1 MGSFL
6 KKWHAKSCVSSESSF
21 GLRLRLFGL
30 SRFSSSSRSSG
41 SSDSRPCFAD
51 KDLAFDCDGSDRL
64 ISPTSSDFDLS
75 SSPCEVAN
83 LKIPLSVS
91 IASPRRLWNSR
102 TMWVAKLK
110 FCPRTL
116 NKMGSTTA
124 NTWSMVVRPSLASLP
139 NSTSTL
145 STSVLLSMENSSSLK
160 KPPSLVD
167 VCVEQGDNS
176 ESGDSAK
183 YGVVMGLWCLF
194 LEFSVITW
202 SWKKLYLIFSLGV
215 CECLYLRSN

>member
-64 ISPTSSDFDLS
+64 LSPTSPDLDLS
-75 SSPCEVAN
+75 SIPCEVAN
-83 LKIPLSVS
+83 LKIPLSLS
-91 IASPRRLWNSR
+91 IASPRRLWNSK

-124 NTWSMVVRPSLASLP
+124 NTCSMVVKPSLASLL
-139 NSTSTL
+139 NSKSTL
-145 STSVLLSMENSSSLK
+145 SSSVSLSLEDSSLLK
-160 KPPSLVD
+160 KLPSLVD

-176 ESGDSAK
+176 ESGDRAK
-183 YGVVMGLWCLF
+183 YGMVMGIWILF
-194 LEFSVITW
+194 LEFSVTTCPL
-202 SWKKLYLIFSLGV
+202 K
-215 CECLYLRSN
+215 